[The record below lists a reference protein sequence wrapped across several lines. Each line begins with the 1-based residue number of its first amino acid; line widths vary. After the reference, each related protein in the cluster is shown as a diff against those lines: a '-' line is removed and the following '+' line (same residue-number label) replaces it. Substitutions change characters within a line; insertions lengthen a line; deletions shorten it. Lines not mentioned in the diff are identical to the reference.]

1 MILQYAFTF
10 LLCVA
15 CLLQFAVDQAPDLPE
30 SHDNKAARRVLIA
43 GLFVMSALMV
53 RNCLY
58 GILGEPLWMF
68 GLFLIVLAEIA
79 FCLNR
84 LFPEFS
90 AAIVRTSILRRNR
103 PAPHRET
110 WQ

>member
-1 MILQYAFTF
+1 MILQFAFTF
-10 LLCVA
+10 MLILAFV
-15 CLLQFAVDQAPDLPE
+15 LQFAVDQAPDLPE

-53 RNCLY
+53 RNCIY

-68 GLFLIVLAEIA
+68 GLFLVVLAEIA
-79 FCLNR
+79 FCINR

-90 AAIVRTSILRRNR
+90 ASIARTSIIRRNR
-103 PAPHRET
+103 ATSHRET